1 MSSSFSVGGLMTGL
15 DTGSIVSQLMAI
27 ERQPVTRLQNQ
38 IKALNSQKSAI
49 GELRTQL
56 QTLRAKIQDFR
67 LLGVFSQYT
76 ATTSDNK
83 VLTASIS
90 GSNPVVGSY
99 AVNVTQMA
107 SATVAT
113 GSSAMGQ
120 AINPGAVLS
129 SSGMTTAVTA
139 GTFTINGVSI
149 TVDPATQTL
158 NQVLTAINASGAG
171 VTASYN
177 ALTDKITFE
186 NSTPGNT
193 AIINFGADD
202 DTSNFLS
209 AIHVTEATQS
219 TSGGGSTV
227 ATSTRNL
234 GAIDS
239 AKLLNQVSFANGAI
253 TAGTFKINGV
263 TISVD
268 PAADTMLDV
277 VQRINDS
284 GAQVSASY
292 DGTTDSLRFVA
303 KTLGSRTISFT
314 AGTSNFLSVTNLV
327 SPTQTAGSDVQF
339 TINGGPVQTRNTNE
353 VSDAIGGVTL
363 RLLSTGTSTVTIAAD
378 DDKIV
383 ESVNSF
389 ITSFNES
396 VDKIVALTAKDGT
409 LANDATIKE
418 IKATLQTLVFG
429 SVSGISGS
437 YKSLIDLGI
446 TTGDTFDAGTTS
458 HLQLKEDTL
467 REALRTARLNV
478 QNVFYNTGTTGVA
491 DQLYAY
497 LDSIT
502 KVGGFLNDRAKSNGS
517 IDRQVQDIN
526 ARIDRLNASIAK
538 KETRLKKQFAALEQF
553 SSQMQSQSTAIT
565 ALSKYDW

>member
-15 DTGSIVSQLMAI
+15 DTSTIVSQLIAI

-56 QTLRAKIQDFR
+56 QTLRSKIQDFR

-76 ATTSDNK
+76 AASSDNK
-83 VLTASIS
+83 VLTATIS

-113 GSSAMGQ
+113 SSGAMGQ
-120 AINPGAVLS
+120 AVNPGAILS
-129 SSGMTTAVTA
+129 SSGMTTTVTA
-139 GTFTINGVSI
+139 GTFTLNGVSI
-149 TVDPATQTL
+149 SVDPATQTL
-158 NQVLTAINASGAG
+158 NQVLAAINASGAG

-177 ALTDKITFE
+177 ALTDKVSIE

-193 AIINFGADD
+193 ALINFGASS

-227 ATSTRNL
+227 VTSTRNL

-239 AKLLNQVSFANGAI
+239 TKTLSQVSFAHGAI
-253 TAGTFKINGV
+253 TAGTFKINGI
-263 TISVD
+263 TITVD
-268 PAADTMLDV
+268 PTTDTMLDV

-292 DGTTDSLRFVA
+292 DGVTDSLRFVA
-303 KTLGSRTISFT
+303 KTLGSRTVSFT
-314 AGTSNFLSVTNLV
+314 AGTSNFLSVTNLD
-327 SPTQTAGSDVQF
+327 SATQTAGSDVQF
-339 TINGGPVQTRNTNE
+339 TINGGPTQTRNTNE

-363 RLLSTGTSTVTIAAD
+363 RLLSTGASTVTIAAD

-389 ITSFNES
+389 ITAFNES
-396 VDKIVALTAKDGT
+396 VDKIVSLTAKDGT

-429 SVSGISGS
+429 SASGITGS
-437 YKSLIDLGI
+437 YQSLIDLGI
-446 TTGDTFDAGTTS
+446 TTGDTFDAGATS

-478 QNVFYNTGTTGVA
+478 QNVFYNTGATGVA

-502 KVGGFLNDRAKSNGS
+502 KMGGFLNDRAKSNGS

-526 ARIDRLNASIAK
+526 GRIDRLNASIAK
-538 KETRLKKQFAALEQF
+538 KEIRLKKQFAALEQF
-553 SSQMQSQSTAIT
+553 SSQMQSQSTAIA

>member
-1 MSSSFSVGGLMTGL
+1 
-15 DTGSIVSQLMAI
+15 
-27 ERQPVTRLQNQ
+27 
-38 IKALNSQKSAI
+38 
-49 GELRTQL
+49 
-56 QTLRAKIQDFR
+56 
-67 LLGVFSQYT
+67 GVFSQYT

-553 SSQMQSQSTAIT
+553 SSQMQSHSTAIT

>member
-90 GSNPVVGSY
+90 GPNPVVGSY

>member
-158 NQVLTAINASGAG
+158 NQVLTAINASDAG